1 MPPVLCGGI
10 KRTRVC
16 LQKGKG
22 YLCARHPATCPKLAV
37 AALLALWSRARWGD
51 CQIGSNDLTARG
63 PPSRPRLVR
72 VPR

>member
-22 YLCARHPATCPKLAV
+22 YLVPVRTSSGHMSEV
-37 AALLALWSRARWGD
+37 GWLL
-51 CQIGSNDLTARG
+51 C
-63 PPSRPRLVR
+63 
-72 VPR
+72 